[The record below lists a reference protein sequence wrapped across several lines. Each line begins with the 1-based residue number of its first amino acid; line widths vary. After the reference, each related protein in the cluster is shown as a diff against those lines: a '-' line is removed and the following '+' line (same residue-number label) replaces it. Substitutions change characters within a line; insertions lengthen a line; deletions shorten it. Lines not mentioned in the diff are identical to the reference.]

1 MALKC
6 QVGKLSELM
15 AQQENFSDENRIN
28 DEARKNNVRL
38 VGDLQAAHKKVLLIS
53 MFHKCYYWRFR
64 LLAIFFFV

>member
-15 AQQENFSDENRIN
+15 AQQENFSDENKIN

-38 VGDLQAAHKKVLLIS
+38 VGDLQAAHKKVTLIVLR
-53 MFHKCYYWRFR
+53 YYCFRF
-64 LLAIFFFV
+64 LATLIL

>member
-1 MALKC
+1 MEELRIELVAARDREMALKC

-38 VGDLQAAHKKVLLIS
+38 MGDLQAAHKKVLLIS
-53 MFHKCYYWRFR
+53 
-64 LLAIFFFV
+64 IS